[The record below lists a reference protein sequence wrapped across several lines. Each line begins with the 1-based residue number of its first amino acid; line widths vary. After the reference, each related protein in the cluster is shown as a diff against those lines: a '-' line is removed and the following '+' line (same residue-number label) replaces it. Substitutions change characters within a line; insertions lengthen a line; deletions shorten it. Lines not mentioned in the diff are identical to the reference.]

1 MFFLYSS
8 IWFLFLVTVER
19 RKRMQK
25 NLKKKA
31 AELGDKAQEFIHRP
45 ELQDAI
51 SKGKDLL
58 EKGKDKLEDFVEDKT
73 DGKGIFGFG
82 EKEEAKK

>member
-1 MFFLYSS
+1 MD
-8 IWFLFLVTVER
+8 TE
-19 RKRMQK
+19 

-51 SKGKDLL
+51 SKAKDLL

>member
-1 MFFLYSS
+1 MD
-8 IWFLFLVTVER
+8 TE
-19 RKRMQK
+19 
-25 NLKKKA
+25 NLKRKQPNWEIKPRSSSTA
-31 AELGDKAQEFIHRP
+31 PNCR
-45 ELQDAI
+45 DAI